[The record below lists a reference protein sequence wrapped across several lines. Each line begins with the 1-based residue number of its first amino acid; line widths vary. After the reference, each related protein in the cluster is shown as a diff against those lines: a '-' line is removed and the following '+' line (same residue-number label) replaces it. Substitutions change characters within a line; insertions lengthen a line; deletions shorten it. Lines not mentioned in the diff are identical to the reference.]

1 MAEKI
6 GILTFHCAHNY
17 GAVLQTYATQML
29 LMQAGHE
36 VEVIDYRPDCLV
48 KPFKRFDASRLVGK
62 DVVSTLRHIVSET
75 LLVPARLKRYSSFE
89 RFISGKLHLSERVTE
104 PSELERYGSV
114 LIGSDQVWNRKITG
128 GAFDPMYF
136 GGDPSKTRYIADA
149 VSMESDSI
157 SAEDAEYIKGKLGNF
172 AAVSV
177 RESQLAGLLRE
188 KCGAEVEH
196 IQDPVIQVN
205 PKVWDDLAA
214 PSGKARPYIL
224 VYRLRD
230 HESINPFVSR
240 LASDLNADIVE
251 VNPFP
256 DGRKLFRSRQSES
269 VEGFLGLIK
278 GAACVVTT
286 SYHAV
291 LFSAIFSRPFY
302 CFRFG
307 AGQDTRQSSFLA
319 SVGLE
324 DRMLP
329 LGAQVPQDK
338 GCDFSQASERLEQ
351 MRRES
356 AYFIL
361 NSLSGCYE

>member
-17 GAVLQTYATQML
+17 GAVLQAYATQML
-29 LMQAGHE
+29 LKQAGHE
-36 VEVIDYRPDCLV
+36 VEVVDYRPDCLV
-48 KPFKRFDASRLVGK
+48 KPFRRFDASRLVGK
-62 DVVSTLRHIVSET
+62 DAVSTLRHIVSET
-75 LLVPARLKRYSSFE
+75 LLVPARFKRYSAFE
-89 RFISGKLHLSERVTE
+89 RFISGRLQLSERVTSIE
-104 PSELERYGSV
+104 DLERYDSV
-114 LIGSDQVWNRKITG
+114 LIGSDQVWNKKITG
-128 GAFDPMYF
+128 GEFDPMYF

-149 VSMESDSI
+149 VSMESESI
-157 SAEDAEYIKGKLGNF
+157 SVEDAEYIKGKLGNF
-172 AAVSV
+172 AAISV
-177 RESQLAGLLRE
+177 RESQLAGLLNE
-188 KCGAEVEH
+188 KCGAKAEH
-196 IQDPVIQVN
+196 IQDPVIQVD

-214 PSGKARPYIL
+214 PSGKDRPYIL

-230 HESINPFVSR
+230 HESINPFVRR
-240 LASDLNADIVE
+240 LASEMSADIIE

-291 LFSAIFSRPFY
+291 LFSTIFSRPFY

-319 SVGLE
+319 AVGLE

-329 LGAQVPQDK
+329 LGAQVPQSRE
-338 GCDFSQASERLEQ
+338 CDFRHASERLEQ
-351 MRRES
+351 MRRQS
-356 AYFIL
+356 ADFIL